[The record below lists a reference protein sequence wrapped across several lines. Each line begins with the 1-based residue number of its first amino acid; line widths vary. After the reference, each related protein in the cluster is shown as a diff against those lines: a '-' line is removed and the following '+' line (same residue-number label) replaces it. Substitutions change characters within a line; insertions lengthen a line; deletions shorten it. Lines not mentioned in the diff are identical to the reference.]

1 MMQSDLIYRNYCG
14 IIIIITI
21 NYGFF
26 HDFKGMI
33 IMGATIKDV
42 AVEAG
47 VSVATVSRVLNNNPS
62 VSEDA
67 KKRVSAAIDKLG
79 YSPNYLGRNLR
90 KKHTNVILVIMPNSD
105 HSFYM
110 NIVSGIRRYAQP
122 RGYSIICASTDE
134 MEGMELRHMDMLFNR
149 IVDGVILLGTNFD
162 ADTLNKL
169 SEEYN
174 IALCTE
180 SVAGAEVLTVVVND
194 EKAAYDATAEL
205 VKEGHRRIAF
215 VGAADSASSSRKR
228 RQGYIRA
235 LKDASIPIKDEYMY
249 LGRYDYVSGG
259 TAVEKFMS
267 LPEPPTAVF
276 CVSDLLAFSAIKKAN
291 DLGLTVGKDLAVM
304 GFDNITFCEMM
315 QPTVSTVEQPCM
327 EMGREVVRKLISNIN
342 NTNGDKDNGYYTV
355 AHRIVLR
362 GSTGHNDN

>member
-1 MMQSDLIYRNYCG
+1 
-14 IIIIITI
+14 
-21 NYGFF
+21 
-26 HDFKGMI
+26 
-33 IMGATIKDV
+33 
-42 AVEAG
+42 
-47 VSVATVSRVLNNNPS
+47 
-62 VSEDA
+62 
-67 KKRVSAAIDKLG
+67 
-79 YSPNYLGRNLR
+79 
-90 KKHTNVILVIMPNSD
+90 
-105 HSFYM
+105 
-110 NIVSGIRRYAQP
+110 
-122 RGYSIICASTDE
+122 
-134 MEGMELRHMDMLFNR
+134 MDMLFNR

-259 TAVEKFMS
+259 TTVEKFMS

-355 AHRIVLR
+355 THRIVLR